1 MDRYEYTKWKE
12 KELEVKQNPSI
23 QSDEIED
30 EDEEDIAI
38 EDIEEYD
45 GSFLNPSTE
54 EIDEESDMVD
64 ILKNID
70 DEWSSL
76 VK

>member
-1 MDRYEYTKWKE
+1 MNTLDKK
-12 KELEVKQNPSI
+12 KLELEQDPLI
-23 QSDEIED
+23 QPDEV
-30 EDEEDIAI
+30 EEDIDI

-45 GSFLNPSTE
+45 SSFLDPSAE
-54 EIDEESDMVD
+54 EIDMELDMVK
-64 ILKNID
+64 ILKSID

>member
-1 MDRYEYTKWKE
+1 MNTLNE
-12 KELEVKQNPSI
+12 KKKKLELEQDPLI
-23 QSDEIED
+23 QPDEV
-30 EDEEDIAI
+30 EEDIVI

-45 GSFLNPSTE
+45 SSFLDPSAE
-54 EIDEESDMVD
+54 EIDMELDMVN
-64 ILKNID
+64 ILKSID